1 MENNQENQLQEEEIP
16 TLEQFQVGRNAEAD
30 DNQEEGGETAG
41 YTSDEVEFADGE
53 GTQLDDEIDGP
64 EDDDDFS
71 DDDDLS
77 DDDDDDAL
85 VAGED
90 EAGTS
95 EDDDDADFE
104 NPAPED
110 DPA

>member
-16 TLEQFQVGRNAEAD
+16 TLEQFQVGRNADEH
-30 DNQEEGGETAG
+30 QEESGEAAG
-41 YTSDEVEFADGE
+41 YTGQEVEFADGE

-64 EDDDDFS
+64 DDDDELS

-77 DDDDDDAL
+77 DDEDDDAL